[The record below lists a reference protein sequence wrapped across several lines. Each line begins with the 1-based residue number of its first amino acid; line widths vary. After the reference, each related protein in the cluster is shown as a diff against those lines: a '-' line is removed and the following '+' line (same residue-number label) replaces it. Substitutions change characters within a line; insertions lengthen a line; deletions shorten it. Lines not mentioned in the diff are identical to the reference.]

1 MKYSI
6 CLPISNRMT
15 VHASFWIRADRV
27 LMNRALSSR
36 IGLSFIVMQWSLFPQ
51 MPQSQE
57 ASLWSSLV
65 FVMLITQETRLN
77 VGHIQV
83 FLFLLLVPQLSGIA
97 SIGSE
102 FVAARIAVKLI
113 ESLRYKLRMFGV
125 PIEGATNVYCDN
137 DSVVNN
143 STKPESTLKKKH
155 NGIAYHH
162 V

>member
-1 MKYSI
+1 
-6 CLPISNRMT
+6 MT
-15 VHASFWIRADRV
+15 VHASFWIRADRI

-36 IGLSFIVMQWSLFPQ
+36 IGLSFIMMQWSLFPQ

-65 FVMLITQETRLN
+65 FVMLIMQETRLN

-83 FLFLLLVPQLSGIA
+83 FLFLLFVPQLSGIA

-102 FVAARIAVKLI
+102 FVAARIAMELI
-113 ESLRYKLRMFGV
+113 ESLRDKLRMFGV
-125 PIEGATNVYCDN
+125 PIEGAMNVYCDN

-155 NGIAYHH
+155 NAIAYHH